1 VSHGGWGKEGQPQIL
16 PLRVRMTVLEEF
28 KSKNAVDAKVTNGN
42 RRNLA
47 CA

>member
-28 KSKNAVDAKVTNGN
+28 KSKNADDTKVTNGK
-42 RRNLA
+42 RRSFA
-47 CA
+47 